1 MNYLTVNYP
10 VNKPKTR
17 MRLVKILLPN
27 EIWESEYK
35 GKTVQ
40 FVKNVF
46 TNEISVNAHH
56 FAQCIGYDSL
66 EDMMMDDNVLDA
78 CNEIKEETGIFPI
91 VKQDF

>member
-1 MNYLTVNYP
+1 MKYLTVNYP
-10 VNKPKTR
+10 VNKPKIR
-17 MRLVKILLPN
+17 MRLLKTILPN
-27 EIWESEYK
+27 EIWESEYE

-56 FAQCIGYDSL
+56 FAQCIGYKSL
-66 EDMMMDDNVLDA
+66 EDMMLDNDVLDA

-91 VKQDF
+91 IKQDF

>member
-1 MNYLTVNYP
+1 MIYLTVNYP
-10 VNKPKTR
+10 VNKPKNR
-17 MRLVKILLPN
+17 MRLVKTLLPN

-66 EDMMMDDNVLDA
+66 EDMMLDNDVLDA
-78 CNEIKEETGIFPI
+78 CIDIQKETGIFPI
-91 VKQDF
+91 TKQNF

>member
-1 MNYLTVNYP
+1 MIYLTVNYP
-10 VNKPKTR
+10 VNKPKIR
-17 MRLVKILLPN
+17 MRLIKTILPN
-27 EIWESEYK
+27 EIWESEYE

-40 FVKNVF
+40 FIKNVF

-66 EDMMMDDNVLDA
+66 EDMMLDNDVLDA